1 MRSLISAQG
10 QNVVYFPTGTGNI
23 QVQRLDTRTCATETI
38 AVLPFLPRCLVAKH
52 GWTCSGG
59 ERGEFVTIDRTEAN
73 SADHHDLATDLD
85 LALSVDPTLDTDP
98 DPASNPQVRQ
108 TIRSLLSAPKQESK
122 KVGKDRVNCIT
133 LWFPPQ
139 HEHEHIHEG
148 AYDQAVAVLANN
160 DKSVS
165 IVSLA
170 FQDIKDEIRYPD
182 CVNRAV
188 ISPDGGLLV
197 AVSDDPYLYVH
208 ERCEKSVET
217 PDGFWPDGTAYRW
230 RLRHKI
236 HLISQSRDD
245 RSDNRGSFAACFS
258 SSGRY
263 LAVGTQYGV
272 ISIFDAT
279 TLANPSFPSLITSF
293 KSSRPGVP
301 SGAVR
306 AMEFAPGPMDLL
318 AWTEDRGRVG
328 VADMRNGCIS
338 RQIIHLDEED
348 GYDHITLTDRGAI
361 DPRLT
366 DILSG
371 DLQDNLASSLA
382 TTLDFSPEP
391 RTGLER
397 LNQPLSRDETIV
409 LEALQEH
416 SRRRVQRAAER
427 VSTTTQRLLG
437 TERDTPAGT
446 GTHLR
451 NANAQVRRT
460 MGPQATSIGPDTTT
474 TNPRLSDAQRD
485 RRAEMDRQQAILLT
499 RSIAIER
506 ERDRT
511 AQELDRLRDV
521 HGHGETRHEARLR
534 ELSALI
540 RANAADSATSAER
553 RQSANSSP
561 AVPPP
566 PMRSSPTIANTNAN
580 ADDEVAAHI
589 AARRN
594 ITARIMANYPSS
606 SGPGN
611 AWGDLETLY
620 NLSLDHGI
628 PSYEGLRS
636 AVDADARRRDR
647 AAFLIREWE
656 TNPGRRAGMHMRREI
671 EADPHDTAGLAWS
684 DDGRTLYVY
693 PIKSFVP
700 GTLLTP
706 IIGSLAPR
714 MAFTSFTSTYS
725 TASSIQQRTCGEDG
739 ATGYDN
745 HLNEFT

>member
-1 MRSLISAQG
+1 LISAQG
-10 QNVVYFPTGTGNI
+10 QDVVYFPTGTGNL
-23 QVQRLDTRTCATETI
+23 QVQRLDTRTRVTETI

-52 GWTCSGG
+52 GWICSGG
-59 ERGEFVTIDRTEAN
+59 EHGEFVTIDRTGAN
-73 SADHHDLATDLD
+73 GADHHDLETDLD
-85 LALSVDPTLDTDP
+85 LVLSVDPTLDTDP

-108 TIRSLLSAPKQESK
+108 TIRSLLSGAPKQEK
-122 KVGKDRVNCIT
+122 KKIGKDRVNCIT

-139 HEHEHIHEG
+139 QGHEHVHEG

-165 IVSLA
+165 IVSVA

-208 ERCEKSVET
+208 ERCDKSVET
-217 PDGFWPDGTAYRW
+217 PDGFWPDGTAHRW
-230 RLRHKI
+230 RLRDKI
-236 HLISQSRDD
+236 HLLSQSKDD

-279 TLANPSFPSLITSF
+279 TLANPSITSLITSF
-293 KSSRPGVP
+293 KSSRPDVP

-328 VADMRNGCIS
+328 VADMRNLCTS
-338 RQIIHLDEED
+338 RQIIHLDQED
-348 GYDHITLTDRGAI
+348 GYDHINLTPI

-366 DILSG
+366 DNLSG
-371 DLQDNLASSLA
+371 DLPDNLASSLA
-382 TTLDFSPEP
+382 TTLDFSPDT
-391 RTGLER
+391 RTSLDR

-446 GTHLR
+446 PLR
-451 NANAQVRRT
+451 NTNAQGRRT
-460 MGPQATSIGPDTTT
+460 PAGFGPDTST
-474 TNPRLSDAQRD
+474 TNSRLSDAQRD

-506 ERDRT
+506 DRDRA

-566 PMRSSPTIANTNAN
+566 PMRSSPTIANNNAN

-656 TNPGRRAGMHMRREI
+656 TNPHRRVGMHMRREI
-671 EADPHDTAGLAWS
+671 DADPHDTAGLAWS
-684 DDGRTLYVY
+684 DDGRTLYVSF
-693 PIKSFVP
+693 IKSFVA
-700 GTLLTP
+700 GALLIP

-714 MAFTSFTSTYS
+714 MASMSFT
-725 TASSIQQRTCGEDG
+725 
-739 ATGYDN
+739 
-745 HLNEFT
+745 